1 MSGAGESDAG
11 AQNDAPVPAPAAIST
26 SMFAKPGMFG
36 RVKDVKRPHISVLQ
50 KETEEKPLEA
60 YVPKRK
66 ESIMRQTSFPELQAP
81 IPARVK
87 TYQGGF
93 LDSVIPPM
101 NFSTMSKAQEDD
113 VGGEDN
119 DEFVLNDSEVEDDGG
134 MFQQPIMFDMEGFE
148 SLKEVAPPEKPAP
161 IVGSQMADDFD
172 EFDNCLGSSEVSD
185 TGVGNEDLLKLLRFT
200 PIADDDV
207 SVASMEIRGKGED
220 DDKVSVAYSDGEVP
234 PLRRAEIEQKLDTLE
249 MSIGRAELEVALTQD
264 YAKQMHMTKIQDRLE
279 TLQAILEEVET
290 LRVHPVKLS
299 DENQSVVDSIG
310 AVFQEYMNML
320 AETYAMSKKIRQ
332 LEDGIMRLRQNN
344 AILEER
350 TTRDRGLELADM
362 IHMLE
367 DDLEMKRTQT
377 SERVREMERD
387 LAEQDGTI
395 RAMLYEIETRKMERR
410 RQRRLARRCMPG
422 RFQK

>member
-11 AQNDAPVPAPAAIST
+11 AQNDAPVPAPAVIST

-36 RVKDVKRPHISVLQ
+36 RVKDVKRLHISVLQ
-50 KETEEKPLEA
+50 KETEEKPLES

-66 ESIMRQTSFPELQAP
+66 ESVMRQTSFPELQPP

-93 LDSVIPPM
+93 LESVIPPM

-113 VGGEDN
+113 VGEEGN

-148 SLKEVAPPEKPAP
+148 SLKEVAPEKPAP

-200 PIADDDV
+200 PIADDEM
-207 SVASMEIRGKGED
+207 SVASVRKGDGGED
-220 DDKVSVAYSDGEVP
+220 DDMVSVTCGDGEIP

-249 MSIGRAELEVALTQD
+249 MSIGRVELDVALTQD

-279 TLQAILEEVET
+279 TLQAVLEEVET

-387 LAEQDGTI
+387 LAEQDGII